1 MSETDRRII
10 LGLDLSLT
18 CTGYAVAEVKDGV
31 ITVLEKGHINN
42 KKYSKKPHG
51 YRLHRISTV
60 LKDTL
65 RKYEITDMVR
75 ERGFTQGN
83 NATQTLFKVV
93 GVSDLMGFVFGHSD
107 ITEIPPSS
115 VKKTITGNGRASK
128 EDVANALAVY
138 VGEIQYANEDESDA
152 VAVAVAYAIQENLIK
167 DH

>member
-1 MSETDRRII
+1 MSETDRRLI
-10 LGLDLSLT
+10 LGLDLSLS
-18 CTGYAVAEVKDGV
+18 CTGYAVAEIKDGV
-31 ITVLEKGHINN
+31 VTVLEKGHINN
-42 KKYSKKPHG
+42 KKYAKKPHG

-75 ERGFTQGN
+75 ERGFSKGH

-107 ITEIPPSS
+107 IAEITPPS
-115 VKKTITGNGRASK
+115 VKKTITGDGKASK

-152 VAVAVAYAIQENLIK
+152 VAVAVAYAIQEKLIK